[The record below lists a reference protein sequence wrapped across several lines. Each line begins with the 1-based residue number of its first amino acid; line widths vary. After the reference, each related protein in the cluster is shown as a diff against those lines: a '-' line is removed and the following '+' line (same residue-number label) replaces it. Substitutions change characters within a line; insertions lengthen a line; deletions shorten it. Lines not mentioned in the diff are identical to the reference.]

1 MKVEWKSC
9 FRIGITV
16 ALLYVFT
23 QYWGSVSEFIM
34 RILGAATP
42 ILAGCIMGYIL
53 NILMSFYER
62 HYFPKSRNK
71 IVSKSRRAVCMVAAM
86 VTLVAVIVMI
96 IALVV
101 PELVSCVQLLIAK
114 VPESMIHLT
123 EWLNEMEILPEN
135 IEETLIAVDWEK
147 RMEQIVKV
155 FVSGIGNITDFL
167 VGTVFSVV
175 SGIVTFFVGFIFSI
189 YLLSGKERLGDQLNR
204 VMYHYMKKSWCDKIK
219 YVLSVMDDS
228 FHRYI
233 VGQCTEAV
241 ILGVL
246 CALGMA
252 ILKLPYA
259 SMIGALIA
267 FTALVPIAG
276 AYIGGGIGAFMILTV
291 SPIKAVIFVIFLVVL
306 QQIEGNLIYPRVV
319 GSSMGLPAIWVL
331 VAVTIGGGVM
341 GIAGMLLGVPFAA
354 TLYRLIREDVNKP
367 QPQTEPQTQTESRP
381 QTETKTKS
389 KPQTQGKSR
398 GK

>member
-16 ALLYVFT
+16 ALLYIFT
-23 QYWGSVSEFIM
+23 QYWGSASEFVM

-42 ILAGCIMGYIL
+42 ILVGCIMGYIL
-53 NILMSFYER
+53 NILMSFYEK
-62 HYFPKSRNK
+62 HYFPKSQKK
-71 IVSKSRRAVCMVAAM
+71 IVTRSRRAVCMVAAM
-86 VTLVAVIVMI
+86 VTLVALIVLV

-114 VPESMIHLT
+114 VPEAMTHLA

-189 YLLSGKERLGDQLNR
+189 YLLSGKERLGNQLNR

-267 FTALVPIAG
+267 FTALIPVAG

-367 QPQTEPQTQTESRP
+367 QPQTEPQTQTE
-381 QTETKTKS
+381 TKTKS

-398 GK
+398 GKK

>member
-16 ALLYVFT
+16 ALLYIFT
-23 QYWGSVSEFIM
+23 QYWGSASEFVM

-42 ILAGCIMGYIL
+42 ILVGCIMGYIL
-53 NILMSFYER
+53 NILMSFYEK
-62 HYFPKSRNK
+62 HYFPKSQKK
-71 IVSKSRRAVCMVAAM
+71 IVTRSRRAVCMVAAM
-86 VTLVAVIVMI
+86 VTLVALIVLV

-114 VPESMIHLT
+114 VPESMTHLT

-189 YLLSGKERLGDQLNR
+189 YLLSGKERLGDQLKR

-267 FTALVPIAG
+267 FTALIPVAG

-367 QPQTEPQTQTESRP
+367 QPQTEPQTQTESQP

>member
-23 QYWGSVSEFIM
+23 QYWGSASEFIM

-42 ILAGCIMGYIL
+42 ILVGCIMGYIL
-53 NILMSFYER
+53 NILMSFYEK
-62 HYFPKSRNK
+62 HYFPKSQKK
-71 IVSKSRRAVCMVAAM
+71 IVTKSRRAVCMVAAM

-189 YLLSGKERLGDQLNR
+189 YLLSGKERLGNQLNR

-267 FTALVPIAG
+267 FTALIPVAG

-367 QPQTEPQTQTESRP
+367 QPQTEPQTQTE
-381 QTETKTKS
+381 TKTKS

>member
-1 MKVEWKSC
+1 M
-9 FRIGITV
+9 
-16 ALLYVFT
+16 
-23 QYWGSVSEFIM
+23 
-34 RILGAATP
+34 
-42 ILAGCIMGYIL
+42 
-53 NILMSFYER
+53 
-62 HYFPKSRNK
+62 
-71 IVSKSRRAVCMVAAM
+71 CMVAAM
-86 VTLVAVIVMI
+86 VTLVALIVLV

-114 VPESMIHLT
+114 VPESMTHLT

-189 YLLSGKERLGDQLNR
+189 YLLSGKERLGDQLKR

-267 FTALVPIAG
+267 FTALIPVAG

-367 QPQTEPQTQTESRP
+367 QPQTEPQTQTESQP